1 MKIKIDKELFQWEQ
15 NREVFVDFDEDEP
28 QVPYVQFYNLK
39 TQKSPL
45 ILLENNRAF
54 IPNELLEEPF
64 PITVLA
70 CTDTQVLT
78 RREFRVLKRPKPD
91 GFDDS
96 SQQLAK
102 LNTLLGGD
110 I

>member
-28 QVPYVQFYNLK
+28 RVPYVQFYNSK
-39 TQKSPL
+39 TQKCPL
-45 ILLENNRAF
+45 VLLEDNRAF
-54 IPNELLEEPF
+54 IPNELLEESL

-70 CTDTQVLT
+70 CTDTKVLA
-78 RREFRVLKRPKPD
+78 RKEFRVLKRPKPD

-96 SQQLAK
+96 SQQLIK
-102 LNTLLGGD
+102 LNTLLGGN